1 MTIFQIHCLKNP
13 AFHAK
18 LTANSDTPRGLS
30 GMNEKLIFAQLPSAE
45 APIALHLAGETMP
58 DPSYR
63 ILRNCA
69 NYWVLEAVAEGNGT
83 LLVDDKK
90 FHVQPGDCYL
100 LPAGS
105 RHFYY
110 SDPANPWKKYWFNFS
125 GTLIPDILRS
135 YRINGQVLFRNY
147 DLCQE
152 FSRAVK
158 ELSCTPLEMRQH
170 RFAGILMELLSRIA
184 HISHLA
190 ESEDTKISAEGKIL
204 RQLLLEY
211 FNAPP
216 PPLALLA
223 KKINRSESQMLRI
236 FRRDF
241 GTSPVAFLYEKK
253 LEMAMNLLRN
263 TDLPIKNIAA
273 KLGFTDEFYFS
284 RVFRKKC
291 GKSPREYR
299 QKTE

>member
-1 MTIFQIHCLKNP
+1 
-13 AFHAK
+13 
-18 LTANSDTPRGLS
+18 
-30 GMNEKLIFAQLPSAE
+30 MNEKLVFAQLPNAE
-45 APIALHLAGETMP
+45 APIALHLAGETLP

-90 FHVQPGDCYL
+90 FHVQPKDCYL

-110 SDPANPWKKYWFNFS
+110 SDPANPWTKYWFNFS

-135 YRINGQVLFRNY
+135 YRLNGQVLFRNF
-147 DLCQE
+147 DLWQD
-152 FSRAVK
+152 FSRAVN
-158 ELSCTPLEMRQH
+158 ELADTPLEMRQH
-170 RFAGILMELLSRIA
+170 RFAGIIMELFSRIA
-184 HISHLA
+184 HICRQ
-190 ESEDTKISAEGKIL
+190 EKSEETKISAEGKIL
-204 RQLLLEY
+204 CQFLLEY
-211 FNAPP
+211 FNTPP

-241 GTSPVAFLYEKK
+241 GTSPLAFLYEKK

-263 TDLPIKNIAA
+263 TDLPVKSVAA
-273 KLGFTDEFYFS
+273 KLGFADEFYFS

-299 QKTE
+299 NRPE